1 MLLLVACLTLVA
13 ACATKPLTQTA
24 LSLSAV
30 GDTFLSSGKMLDA
43 AYTAKTLSEAS
54 YQQWREFVPKFQLA
68 YAEAVK
74 TVNTLKAAGADPTA
88 EQQTALALNLKN
100 QLIEVLTAIYLPAAQ
115 AARYG
120 GSHDTGSGPVGD
132 HRRQCPA

>member
-1 MLLLVACLTLVA
+1 MRRCRVFPVLVLVAMVVA
-13 ACATKPLTQTA
+13 ACATTALTTTA

-43 AYTAKTLSEAS
+43 AYTAKTLSEAN
-54 YQQWREFVPKFQLA
+54 YQKWRDFVPKFQVA

-74 TVNTLKAAGADPTA
+74 TVNTLKAVGEEPTA
-88 EQQTALALNLKN
+88 AQQTALALTLKN

-115 AARYG
+115 AA
-120 GSHDTGSGPVGD
+120 
-132 HRRQCPA
+132 Q